1 MWKPVLMQIS
11 FAIGIM
17 FVLLLKSVQSFH
29 KGSFSVLNKEVRH
42 RTTKVWS
49 NDVKQQRLERIISNR
64 GVGSRNDVSKLFKQG
79 RVSIDGKVIRSGSD
93 KYSTDVVVEI
103 DGQSI
108 IGVPLLAIFHKPTG
122 MHSTM
127 KDNWGRQGLEE
138 LALEYPYMKAMHPV
152 GRLDAD
158 TSGLLLF
165 SSDGHLTQMLLHPS
179 TGVEREYEAIVAGT
193 VEMSVLG
200 PRLAAGVTT
209 ADGDFAANLLS
220 SENLTEVKNCLCD
233 LHFAAMSGVAGMFDV
248 FSMSCRSLCKTIP
261 SFHN

>member
-1 MWKPVLMQIS
+1 MFLILLCGRTAFS
-11 FAIGIM
+11 FQKGLLSAIKHSNR
-17 FVLLLKSVQSFH
+17 LKS
-29 KGSFSVLNKEVRH
+29 
-42 RTTKVWS
+42 TKIWS
-49 NDVKQQRLERIISNR
+49 NDAKQQRLERIISNR

-93 KYSTDVVVEI
+93 KYSTDVTVEI

-108 IGVPLLAIFHKPTG
+108 IGVPLLAVFHKPTG
-122 MHSTM
+122 VHSTM

-179 TGVEREYEAIVAGT
+179 TGVEREYEAVVAGT
-193 VEMSVLG
+193 VDKSVLG
-200 PRLAAGVTT
+200 PRLAAGVST
-209 ADGDFAANLLS
+209 ADGEFAANLIS
-220 SENLTEVKNCLCD
+220 CEQLTEVGGHACHQEKLTM
-233 LHFAAMSGVAGMFDV
+233 LPVQFLFDV
-248 FSMSCRSLCKTIP
+248 FLLLLYP
-261 SFHN
+261 SI

>member
-1 MWKPVLMQIS
+1 
-11 FAIGIM
+11 M
-17 FVLLLKSVQSFH
+17 FFLIFCAQQAHSFH
-29 KGSFSVLNKEVRH
+29 KRSFLTIQHACRNKSS
-42 RTTKVWS
+42 KIWS
-49 NDVKQQRLERIISNR
+49 NDSKQQRLERIISNR

-79 RVSIDGKVIRSGSD
+79 RVSINGKIIRSGAE
-93 KYSTDVVVEI
+93 KHSTDVIVEI

-122 MHSTM
+122 VHSTM

-138 LALEYPYMKAMHPV
+138 LALEYPFMKAMHPV

-179 TGVEREYEAIVAGT
+179 TGVEREYEAVVAGSVDMT
-193 VEMSVLG
+193 VLG

-209 ADGDFAANLLS
+209 ADGEFAANLLS
-220 SENLTEVKNCLCD
+220 CELLTEV
-233 LHFAAMSGVAGMFDV
+233 
-248 FSMSCRSLCKTIP
+248 
-261 SFHN
+261 HNHLGC

>member
-1 MWKPVLMQIS
+1 MLKLKPSLGLSSIPVTTSCILI
-11 FAIGIM
+11 FM
-17 FVLLLKSVQSFH
+17 FLFFSKPIQSFH
-29 KGSFSVLNKEVRH
+29 SKSLTLLRQQSIRSKS
-42 RTTKVWS
+42 TAVWS
-49 NDVKQQRLERIISNR
+49 SDSKQQRLERIISNR
-64 GVGSRNDVSKLFKQG
+64 GIGSRNDVSKLFRQG
-79 RVSIDGKVIRSGSD
+79 RVSVNGKVIRSGAD
-93 KYSTDVVVEI
+93 KYSTDVIVEI

-108 IGVPLLAIFHKPTG
+108 TGIPLLAIFHKPTG
-122 MHSTM
+122 VHSTM

-138 LALEYPYMKAMHPV
+138 LALEYPFMKAMHPV

-193 VEMSVLG
+193 VDMGILG

-220 SENLTEVKNCLCD
+220 SEPLSEVHPCIT
-233 LHFAAMSGVAGMFDV
+233 S
-248 FSMSCRSLCKTIP
+248 
-261 SFHN
+261 HNPCITYSHITLL

>member
-1 MWKPVLMQIS
+1 ML
-11 FAIGIM
+11 F
-17 FVLLLKSVQSFH
+17 LLFKVDCRVSVCLFMTILILCATTVRSFH
-29 KGSFSVLNKEVRH
+29 KGSLSTIGLTCRSKGS
-42 RTTKVWS
+42 KIWS
-49 NDVKQQRLERIISNR
+49 NDSKQQRLERIISNR

-79 RVSIDGKVIRSGSD
+79 RVSIDGKVIRSGAD
-93 KYSTDVVVEI
+93 KYSTDVIVEI

-108 IGVPLLAIFHKPTG
+108 SGVPLLAIFHKPTG
-122 MHSTM
+122 VHSTM

-138 LALEYPYMKAMHPV
+138 LALEYPFMKAMHPV

-179 TGVEREYEAIVAGT
+179 TGVEREYEAVVAGSVDMT
-193 VEMSVLG
+193 VLG

-220 SENLTEVKNCLCD
+220 CELLTEVQRH
-233 LHFAAMSGVAGMFDV
+233 LHSSQLALLDRMIFVLIATED
-248 FSMSCRSLCKTIP
+248 
-261 SFHN
+261 

>member
-1 MWKPVLMQIS
+1 MQLS
-11 FAIGIM
+11 AAICIM
-17 FVLLLKSVQSFH
+17 LVLLLKSVQSFN
-29 KGSFSVLNKEVRH
+29 KGSFSIFNKEIRQSS
-42 RTTKVWS
+42 TKVWS
-49 NDVKQQRLERIISNR
+49 NDIKQQRLERIISNR

-79 RVSIDGKVIRSGSD
+79 RVSINGKVIRSGSD

-193 VEMSVLG
+193 VDMNVLG

-220 SENLTEVKNCLCD
+220 SETLSEVRSYFLNMQLD
-233 LHFAAMSGVAGMFDV
+233 FISGIHLIFNT
-248 FSMSCRSLCKTIP
+248 FP
-261 SFHN
+261 SQ

>member
-1 MWKPVLMQIS
+1 MLKLKPSSGLSSIAVTTSSILI
-11 FAIGIM
+11 FM
-17 FVLLLKSVQSFH
+17 FLFFSKPIQSFH
-29 KGSFSVLNKEVRH
+29 SRSLFASRQTVQSKS
-42 RTTKVWS
+42 TAVWS
-49 NDVKQQRLERIISNR
+49 NDSKQQRLERIISNR
-64 GVGSRNDVSKLFKQG
+64 GIGSRNDVSKLFKQG
-79 RVSIDGKVIRSGSD
+79 RVSVNGKVIRSGAD

-108 IGVPLLAIFHKPTG
+108 TGVPLLAIFHKPTG
-122 MHSTM
+122 VHSTM

-138 LALEYPYMKAMHPV
+138 LALEYPFMKAMHPV

-193 VEMSVLG
+193 VDMAVLG
-200 PRLAAGVTT
+200 PRLASGVTT

-220 SENLTEVKNCLCD
+220 SEALSEVHPL
-233 LHFAAMSGVAGMFDV
+233 
-248 FSMSCRSLCKTIP
+248 SCIFYCCVLRSQLNAIVITP
-261 SFHN
+261 